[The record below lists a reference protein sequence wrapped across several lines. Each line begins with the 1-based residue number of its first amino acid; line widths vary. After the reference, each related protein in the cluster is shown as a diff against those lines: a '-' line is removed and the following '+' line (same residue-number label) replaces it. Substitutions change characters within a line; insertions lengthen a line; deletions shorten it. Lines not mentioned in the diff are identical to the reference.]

1 MNCIAVIPARA
12 GSKGIPGKNVAL
24 INGKS
29 LVELAI
35 ETAIS
40 IPAITRVV
48 VTSDDLEVQQIA
60 TKMGVELVVRPSSLA
75 QDNSSIES
83 AILHALHSLNLK
95 TANSDVLTLIQPTS
109 PLRSRKLLMDSLQQ
123 FIASGSTGSMFGV
136 VDVEHHPAK
145 MLRIEGELVVPFT
158 KIEDLSASRQ
168 TLGRV
173 VRQSGSMYITNLQ
186 EFLKLET
193 LFIPPVHWVQVESPE
208 AIDIDTP
215 EDLDKARTT
224 ASKQKS
230 E

>member
-1 MNCIAVIPARA
+1 
-12 GSKGIPGKNVAL
+12 
-24 INGKS
+24 
-29 LVELAI
+29 
-35 ETAIS
+35 
-40 IPAITRVV
+40 
-48 VTSDDLEVQQIA
+48 
-60 TKMGVELVVRPSSLA
+60 
-75 QDNSSIES
+75 
-83 AILHALHSLNLK
+83 
-95 TANSDVLTLIQPTS
+95 
-109 PLRSRKLLMDSLQQ
+109 MDSLQQ

-193 LFIPPVHWVQVESPE
+193 LFIPPVRWVQVESPE

-215 EDLDKARTT
+215 EDLDKARST